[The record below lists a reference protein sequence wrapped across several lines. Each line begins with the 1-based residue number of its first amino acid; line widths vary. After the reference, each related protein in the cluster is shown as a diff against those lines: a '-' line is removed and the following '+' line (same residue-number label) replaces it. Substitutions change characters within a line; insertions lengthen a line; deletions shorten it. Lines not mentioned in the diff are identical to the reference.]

1 MFSLNQLSPTITDMI
16 RFDHSHVMVTFHQY
30 TKDKA
35 PSVKKALAETI
46 CTALEIH
53 ATLEEEVFYP
63 VMRQL
68 DKGEPFIHKAEP
80 EHNEMRRII
89 AELRRTSGS
98 DPRHDRLIMELMRD
112 VIHHVADEETTLLP
126 QAESLMSKA
135 RLSELGSQM
144 TKRRMELVAPKAGKL
159 AKSHAVGFSGSTAAM
174 VVGLASALFAAR
186 AFVKKPGSPMGNTR
200 TWANANSMPHGG

>member
-68 DKGEPFIHKAEP
+68 DKGEPFVHKAEP